1 MRLRLIRSESSGG
14 INRYWQELLE
24 FVKDEV
30 GIENEVINLYP
41 EICFETFEGF
51 GGAITDSAAY
61 VYSLM
66 NEEDKKKVMDTYFA
80 PDQMGYHHVRIH
92 MDSCDFSTEMYEAL
106 SDPEDKE
113 LKTFSF
119 ARTEKYITPMLED
132 AKKAAEGRLELMLSP
147 WSPPA
152 FMKTNGSRKNGGAL
166 KEEYADMWA
175 DYICRYI
182 QEFKARGFTVRRIS
196 IQNEA
201 KAVQTWDSCIYSAEE
216 EKHFLENH
224 LYPALVRHGL
234 KDIEVF
240 IWDHNKER
248 AYERVKST
256 VSGKAADMVSGVACH
271 WYSGDHFESLDLI
284 RQFYPKMKIIISESC
299 IEYSKFSPEDESVN
313 AARLSHEIIGDL
325 NHGVTAFYDWNL
337 LLDEKGGPNHVG
349 NFCQAPFL
357 YDTIQKKLLP
367 QEIQRHFYHFSHFIR
382 PGARRVA
389 FTRYTNR
396 LDMTAYIDPNGHL
409 VFVMLNREEKPI
421 PVKLRIK
428 DEIVEFTVG
437 KNEICT
443 GEILN

>member
-1 MRLRLIRSESSGG
+1 M
-14 INRYWQELLE
+14 
-24 FVKDEV
+24 
-30 GIENEVINLYP
+30 
-41 EICFETFEGF
+41 
-51 GGAITDSAAY
+51 
-61 VYSLM
+61 
-66 NEEDKKKVMDTYFA
+66 
-80 PDQMGYHHVRIH
+80 
-92 MDSCDFSTEMYEAL
+92 AL
-106 SDPEDKE
+106 DKE

-299 IEYSKFSPEDESVN
+299 IEYSKFLPEDESVN

-357 YDTIQKKLLP
+357 YDTVQKKLLP